1 MDKNQGHF
9 DISHLSIIPH
19 HFRKEPHKWGRST
32 HRLAA
37 HFRKEVFNV
46 SSYYSFISGSL
57 NISEGGDVFPSL
69 EVNLRQAIPRFPST

>member
-1 MDKNQGHF
+1 MGK
-9 DISHLSIIPH
+9 
-19 HFRKEPHKWGRST
+19 K

-37 HFRKEVFNV
+37 HFRKEVFSV